1 MSQKSGNSPSFD
13 TVVNKEKLPPEITI
27 VPRPPLLS
35 KKRRRPGAS
44 SSLISSRNA
53 HVSST
58 EFRLT
63 PPRPITSKP
72 TTPIKPPSKTNEAP
86 TTTVATT
93 AFSSEEMA
101 EKRELLFKLEMIRKR
116 NPALEVPEYGMTSN
130 IDIMKTSYDM
140 FIRRLTIDNTVEDYK
155 HRLTFAFLVIEIAVT
170 KLTSVNMTGF
180 SRHHQSM
187 MSTYEK
193 LLVELGEKVDPEG
206 KSRMS
211 VEMRLGLVVGI
222 NSIIFIGT
230 RIAFP
235 PDVAAQFLQNLAP
248 APTRRMKPPEGVV

>member
-1 MSQKSGNSPSFD
+1 MSAKSGNSPSFD

-35 KKRRRPGAS
+35 KKRRRPGTSA
-44 SSLISSRNA
+44 SLIFSRNA
-53 HVSST
+53 HVSSK
-58 EFRLT
+58 EVRLA
-63 PPRPITSKP
+63 PPRPMSKQP
-72 TTPIKPPSKTNEAP
+72 AAKPQSKSEEVPS
-86 TTTVATT
+86 TVATAT
-93 AFSSEEMA
+93 AFSAEEMS

-140 FIRRLTIDNTVEDYK
+140 FIRRLTVDNTVEDYK
-155 HRLTFAFLVIEIAVT
+155 HRLTFAFLIVEIAVT
-170 KLTSVNMTGF
+170 KLTSINMTGF
-180 SRHHQSM
+180 SAHHQKM

-193 LLVELGEKVDPEG
+193 LLVELGEKVDPDG

-211 VEMRLGLVVGI
+211 VEWRLGLVVGI
-222 NSIIFIGT
+222 NSIIFIGS
-230 RIAFP
+230 RVAFP
-235 PDVAAQFLQNLAP
+235 PEVSAQFLQNLAP